1 MYALMR
7 TEMARVQTEAQMQS
21 LKQNGFDEYQFLALG
36 NACEICRAIDG
47 KHFPVDKM
55 MPGLNAPPMHPNCR
69 CSTSAYMDRGEFD
82 QWLDAKSNNGI
93 DNEKVKK
100 TTINYAKKVDEFIY
114 DKDDV
119 YGKITP
125 EAVLEELKTT
135 TIGRETLDYIHES
148 GIKPKFE
155 YEKQMHFNRGQQMG
169 DLITIFVSNNDSVKI
184 TAQTIIHEIT
194 HHKYNIGECLWA
206 EAVCFAKEKM
216 HSDNKTHLTWA
227 EKRSIVKL
235 VKENYNLAWKRG
247 GYKNGKYL

>member
-1 MYALMR
+1 
-7 TEMARVQTEAQMQS
+7 MQS
-21 LKQNGFDEYQFLALG
+21 CFPTIIMSPSMYFGNIESPLTFRLKYFIPSSVHFFVHVENAL
-36 NACEICRAIDG
+36 
-47 KHFPVDKM
+47 
-55 MPGLNAPPMHPNCR
+55 PMHPNCR

-82 QWLDAKSNNGI
+82 RWLDAKSNNGI